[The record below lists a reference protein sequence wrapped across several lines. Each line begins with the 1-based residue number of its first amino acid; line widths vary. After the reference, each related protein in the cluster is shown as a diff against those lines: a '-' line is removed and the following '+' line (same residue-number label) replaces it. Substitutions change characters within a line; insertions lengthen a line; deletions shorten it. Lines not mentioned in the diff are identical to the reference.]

1 MSRPRAGHGYG
12 GMTREEKK
20 GFVNF
25 TMVGAILLCVFVE
38 IASIYRYY
46 TGKYVDLSMFLVP
59 ALAIC
64 YCILFLFVNNRK
76 KGVNK
81 CKKNGIRVMG
91 KVEEIEKYSI
101 YNNRNSRRASEEFT
115 DYNNSGYGRQAYRV
129 YVRVVNPH
137 TGEDMVCISLG
148 QSHPLEGYNLKE
160 IPVYF
165 HKKKTGGYYV
175 DVKEAIENNL

>member
-1 MSRPRAGHGYG
+1 MSRPGPGHGYG
-12 GMTREEKK
+12 GMTREESK
-20 GFVNF
+20 GLTNF
-25 TMVGAILLCVFVE
+25 IMIGAILLCICAE
-38 IASIYRYY
+38 IASVYRYS
-46 TGKYVDLSMFLVP
+46 TGKYVDLSMFLIP

-64 YCILFLFVNNRK
+64 YCIFFLIANNCK

-115 DYNNSGYGRQAYRV
+115 DYSNSGYGRQAYRV

-148 QSHPLEGYNLKE
+148 QAHPLEGYNLKE

-175 DVKEAIENNL
+175 DGKEAIENNL